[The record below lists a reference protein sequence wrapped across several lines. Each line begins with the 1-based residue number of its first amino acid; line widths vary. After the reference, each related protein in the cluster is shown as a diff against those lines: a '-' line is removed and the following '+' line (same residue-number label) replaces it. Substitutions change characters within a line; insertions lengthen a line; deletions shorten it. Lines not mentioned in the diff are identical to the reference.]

1 MNAICGE
8 AGNLIVLR
16 DLAGQ
21 IGQDRRIADM
31 AHRDPERP
39 DLGQTRVGDL
49 AFSEVLS

>member
-8 AGNLIVLR
+8 AGNLIVRR

-21 IGQDRRIADM
+21 IGQDRRAADM

-39 DLGQTRVGDL
+39 NLGQTRVWAL
-49 AFSEVLS
+49 ASSEVLS